1 MRNTH
6 RPPTLALRR
15 IAVAAAATITPIV
28 VLAGAADAT
37 FDPPPWVLCAY
48 ADHPVAA
55 DLGPLIPVDVTP
67 PPEAMAVLRGEVA
80 VGTDCAV
87 YDLPV

>member
-1 MRNTH
+1 MLA
-6 RPPTLALRR
+6 TLA
-15 IAVAAAATITPIV
+15 PIV
-28 VLAGAADAT
+28 VLAGSADAR
-37 FDPPPWVLCAY
+37 FDPPPWIACAY

-55 DLGPLIPVDVTP
+55 DLGALFPLNLVP
-67 PPEAMAVLRGEVA
+67 PPEAQAVLRGEVA

>member
-1 MRNTH
+1 MKNRHQPKARN
-6 RPPTLALRR
+6 LRR

-28 VLAGAADAT
+28 AVAGSTAAL
-37 FDPPPWVLCAY
+37 DPPPWILCAY

-55 DLGPLIPVDVTP
+55 DLGALVPFNVTP
-67 PPEAMAVLRGEVA
+67 PPEAQAVLRGEVA
-80 VGTDCAV
+80 IGTDCAV